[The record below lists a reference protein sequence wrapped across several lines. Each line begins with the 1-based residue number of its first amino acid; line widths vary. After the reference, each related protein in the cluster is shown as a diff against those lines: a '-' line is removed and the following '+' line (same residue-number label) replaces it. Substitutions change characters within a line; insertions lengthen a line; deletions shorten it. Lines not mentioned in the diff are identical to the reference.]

1 MMFHDW
7 TQYEVQ
13 FQAKRRM
20 QQKKYEH
27 VDSPAAL
34 EQVRVGWLYMQDP
47 DISDNLIISVM
58 SVEEEEEGWGFKLRK
73 KEEGDFSRD
82 I

>member
-1 MMFHDW
+1 
-7 TQYEVQ
+7 
-13 FQAKRRM
+13 M

-34 EQVRVGWLYMQDP
+34 EWVGWLYNMQDP
-47 DISDNLIISVM
+47 EISDNLIISVM
-58 SVEEEEEGWGFKLRK
+58 SVEEAAEGWGFKLRK
-73 KEEGDFSRD
+73 KEEGNFSRD

>member
-1 MMFHDW
+1 MLVDI
-7 TQYEVQ
+7 EVK

-27 VDSPAAL
+27 VYSPAAL
-34 EQVRVGWLYMQDP
+34 EQVGVGWLYNMQDP
-47 DISDNLIISVM
+47 EISDNLIISVM
-58 SVEEEEEGWGFKLRK
+58 SVEEEDEGWGFKLRK
-73 KEEGDFSRD
+73 KEQGDFSSD